1 MEQVALCEKKTQ
13 KQTVMVKIGVWDQ
26 KQKET
31 RMEGRAQREATR
43 NRRGGEATGGKE
55 SGGE

>member
-1 MEQVALCEKKTQ
+1 LYKSLAVLTNASIIQVGMYKHTNKAKHN
-13 KQTVMVKIGVWDQ
+13 I
-26 KQKET
+26 T
-31 RMEGRAQREATR
+31 RIEGRAQREATR